1 MANINCRLKKINGKV
16 EFVNSQGDISS
27 TFALLRDENQNDI
40 ETALRSYY
48 RLFEQQ
54 LSQMVKDKKSYGKFN
69 FVKYEIAN
77 PNLFNKAPRTENKK
91 IINVYYGQDESDTST
106 KKLSNLAERRFRWKG
121 RMYGSVEHAYQTL
134 KSGRFDVKV
143 YDEYNNLKTRGYGKK
158 IQGTAKADHSTNL
171 QLMKDLVVESF
182 KQNPNSEASEMLL
195 RYDDYTHNTNDTID
209 KAFLEGLRLA
219 RNYFLNNQIKPEIN
233 KIEVVEN
240 YNDEDVKNNSNSIY
254 VFGDNLDR
262 KGTAG
267 QAVIRNNNNAFGIV
281 TKLHPSN
288 DDNAFMSDTSFEN
301 NKQIIDNDINKLKT
315 FKQRI
320 IFPKNGIG
328 TGLAKL
334 KEKAPKTYAY
344 LKEQLLI
351 NFGFDNDT
359 GNIVKIK
366 AEGDIDVYTE
376 KTSVDKSKKWMELKD
391 LPVYSSEGVNT
402 MRTKDGNANENFGNI
417 FTGSGVPGLIQKK
430 SVAEAVEAYVDWLKG
445 TKYNELFPE
454 KRNWILTQIKKGA
467 LHNKKLL
474 YMNDKGN
481 YYSHA
486 DALFDFA
493 KTIYTENTIDKSKN
507 QSENNIH
514 NEKLKAYDERI
525 AKQEDLI
532 IESAQELS
540 KFTEN
545 KLMLNGVEIDLLDS
559 GITFKPNNDQLKALE
574 EIANFLENKNG
585 VLAHTLTG
593 SAGTG
598 KSSITAIVAD
608 YLSKTNKNVQ
618 FASISHAAKNILQNM
633 IGANYKVETI
643 AKMMGSN
650 ADIVNDILTF
660 KISDNAK
667 DLLRSLDV
675 IVIDEIS
682 MVNDVTTDIILEIA
696 KSLNIK
702 VLFIGDK
709 EQLNPVKQDEI
720 SKVFLDKNIKVSE
733 LKKIERQQNGNP
745 LGNYL
750 ADILNST
757 NKDSRGIKLST
768 NINDATKEGIVVTN
782 KKGFIDAMKNA
793 FTTNN
798 YKEDYTFARVLAYRN
813 ATVNEYNNV
822 IRNALGYTE
831 PYTVGENILLYGTV
845 KSQDKDGVDLTN
857 GGNYKIISK
866 TDAINRINSINLKGE
881 LLMLQDLDQPDE
893 KPTQVFAVIA
903 EKNKPETLKALF
915 DYKADILNRAEY
927 AKKTGDIAGRKKIFK
942 YEYYPLI
949 QGMMYNFNINQN
961 GSFEYSSDELESK
974 SFSKNVDYGYAMT
987 VHKSQGSTFKNIF
1000 VDEEDINSVKKDF
1013 EHKKLLYVAQ
1023 SRASSTSVTNR
1034 TGAPTSSTIINYE
1047 RQDLNKDKKKELR
1060 NQISNIKAKSRFAPD
1075 TIRSF
1080 YYGKLQYKFMI
1091 DNFIGKPVSGY
1102 SSNLNKYITGT
1113 IASIESSQFGAQN
1126 YAGLLRNSTFI
1137 LSNGDQLKFSND
1149 SDESNQYLMSKLK
1162 EYSEGLDLIENNLNK
1177 LKALNESVQED
1188 NFSKNLNSVKEL
1200 LNSKFGHLIT
1210 GDNSILNVVA
1220 NDLLQIPNIDLLSNE
1235 QFKEYIIKEGKEA
1248 IQNAIDCSEL

>member
-1 MANINCRLKKINGKV
+1 MANINCRLKRINGKV

-48 RLFEQQ
+48 GIFEQQ
-54 LSQMVKDKKSYGKFN
+54 LSQMVKDNKSYGKFN

-77 PNLFNKAPRTENKK
+77 PNLFNKVPRAENKR

-106 KKLSNLAERRFRWKG
+106 KKLSNLAERRFKWQG

-134 KSGRFDVKV
+134 KSGKFDGKV
-143 YDEYNNLKTRGYGKK
+143 YDEYNNLKTRGYGRK
-158 IQGTAKADHSTNL
+158 IQGAAKANHSTNL

-182 KQNPNSEASEMLL
+182 KQNPNSEASEMLM
-195 RYDDYTHNTNDTID
+195 RYDDYTHNTNETID
-209 KAFLEGLRLA
+209 KAFLEGLRLS
-219 RNYFLNNQIKPEIN
+219 RNYFLNNQIIPKVN

-240 YNDEDVKNNSNSIY
+240 YTDEDVKNNKNTIY

-267 QAVIRNNNNAFGIV
+267 QAVIRNNPNAFGIV
-281 TKLHPSN
+281 TKLRPSN
-288 DDNAFMSDTSFEN
+288 DDNSFMSDDSFED
-301 NKQIIDNDINKLKT
+301 NKRFIDDDINKLKT
-315 FKQRI
+315 FKQKI
-320 IFPKNGIG
+320 IFPKNGLG

-366 AEGDIDVYTE
+366 AEGDTDVYTE
-376 KTSVDKSKKWMELKD
+376 KTSV
-391 LPVYSSEGVNT
+391 
-402 MRTKDGNANENFGNI
+402 
-417 FTGSGVPGLIQKK
+417 
-430 SVAEAVEAYVDWLKG
+430 
-445 TKYNELFPE
+445 
-454 KRNWILTQIKKGA
+454 
-467 LHNKKLL
+467 
-474 YMNDKGN
+474 
-481 YYSHA
+481 
-486 DALFDFA
+486 
-493 KTIYTENTIDKSKN
+493 DKSKN

-525 AKQEDLI
+525 AKQENLI

-660 KISDNAK
+660 KISDDAK

-720 SKVFLDKNIKVSE
+720 SKVFLDRNIKVSE

-845 KSQDKDGVDLTN
+845 KSKDKDGVDLTN

-927 AKKTGDIAGRKKIFK
+927 AKKIGDIAGRKKIFK
-942 YEYYPLI
+942 YEYYPLV

-974 SFSKNVDYGYAMT
+974 SFSKNADYGYAMT

-1075 TIRSF
+1075 TILSF
-1080 YYGKLQYKFMI
+1080 YYGKLQYKFMV

-1102 SSNLNKYITGT
+1102 SSNLKKYITGT
-1113 IASIESSQFGAQN
+1113 IASIELNQFGEQN
-1126 YAGLLRNSTFI
+1126 YAALLRNSTFI
-1137 LSNGDQLKFSND
+1137 LNNGDRLQFSND
-1149 SDESNQYLMSKLK
+1149 SDESNQYLLSTLK
-1162 EYSEGLDLIENNLNK
+1162 EYSEGLDLIKNNLNK
-1177 LKALNESVQED
+1177 LKTLNESVQKD

-1210 GDNSILNVVA
+1210 GDNSILNIVA
-1220 NDLLQIPNIDLLSNE
+1220 NDFLQIPNIDLLSNE